1 MRSLRSILAGALLLP
16 SYLLTPAMADTTLT
30 DDDLRGAYTTISYSK
45 RVVCHD
51 PSIFMDTVT
60 NGTPANPQY
69 YIYGSHLGRGKTSAA
84 SQYRDWTSF
93 KSGEE
98 NNGTNNSL
106 FANVNDQLVNYSQA
120 YSTHAVKRVRNCN
133 GEEVDFGNFD
143 AHQWQNSGYN
153 VRGNQ
158 WAADAIW
165 NRKMQK
171 WCLYMS
177 LNGDKW
183 CSCIVCF
190 TSDSPEGPWVY
201 QGPVV
206 YSGFN
211 GATAHVGY
219 GKADDYKHMDLE
231 LAIGTQ
237 DKLPQRY
244 APSQNYGRVWPN
256 CIDPCVF
263 YDEEGQLWMSYGSWS
278 GGIFILRLNE
288 ENGLR
293 DYEYRFPYEVNNKE
307 VTPGAASENCTCDP
321 YFGRKIAG
329 GYYVSGEASYIE
341 YINGYYYLFM
351 SYGGLEAAGGY
362 QMRVF
367 RSEQPD
373 GPYKD
378 CCSPNGLSA
387 IYSSYQLNFGGNAQ
401 RDEGV
406 KIFGQYQWD
415 PMSTAELAQGHNSAI
430 VDHEG
435 RALLVYHTR
444 FNNGT
449 EGHQVRVHQMFQNQ
463 DGWLVASPYEF
474 GGETVNTVQACTQQL
489 YTAEQVAGDYQFIA
503 HPYRQATAN
512 KSYEVPVNITLQ
524 PDGTVTG
531 AYTGS
536 WELVSGTSFINIT
549 LKGTHTNNQ
558 PVEFRGVLTEQT
570 IDYTDIK
577 ALCFT
582 ALSSSDG
589 QHTAGGA
596 SRQTRALSV
605 WGSKADTKAA
615 IKYALDKQGNTVR
628 NNSTVTKALDLPTVG
643 KMGCNIEWTSS
654 NPDILTDDGK
664 LKGKGTVTL
673 TMTIRKDGHCYS
685 RDYTLNVDGDATP
698 ETPVYYP
705 ECGATNNSA
714 AWWTAFSDLY
724 QVDKEQSAEFRFYNY
739 NSGGNNW
746 DNWLLVCTNGKDSH
760 GGGGTEYFVIRAD
773 AYGWGNGNYNANNI
787 QHDFDWNTFVS
798 DMNGALVDVVVS
810 YSGSRVDVKTQVTT
824 QSGKQYSY
832 SYWQSGIT
840 AAPIGIFFTVEKSHI
855 SETGPNGEHL
865 GIHAVTADAADGLIF
880 DLFGRVIDQPR
891 EGLNIINGRKVIIR

>member
-1 MRSLRSILAGALLLP
+1 
-16 SYLLTPAMADTTLT
+16 MAPIASFADVTLT
-30 DDDLRGAYTTISYSK
+30 DADLIGAYSTVNYSK

-60 NGTPANPQY
+60 YGTPTNPQY
-69 YIYGSHLGRGKTSAA
+69 YIYGSHLGRGKTSAGV
-84 SQYRDWTSF
+84 SYRDWTSF
-93 KSGEE
+93 KAGEE
-98 NNGTNNSL
+98 NSGTTNSL
-106 FANVNDQLVNYSQA
+106 FANVNGQLINYSQA
-120 YSTHAVKRVRNCN
+120 YSTHAITRVKNCN
-133 GEEVDFGNFD
+133 GEEVTFGNFD

-165 NRKMQK
+165 NKKMQK
-171 WCLYMS
+171 WCMYMS

-190 TSDSPEGPWVY
+190 TSSSPEGPWVY

-206 YSGFN
+206 FSGFN
-211 GATAHVGY
+211 GATAHVGF
-219 GKADDYKHMDLE
+219 GKTDDYKHMDLE

-237 DKLPQRY
+237 SKLPQRY
-244 APSQNYGRVWPN
+244 APTQNYGRVWPN

-263 YDEEGQLWMSYGSWS
+263 YDEEGHLWMSYGSWS

-293 DYEYRFPYEVNNKE
+293 DYEYKFPYEINNKE
-307 VTPGAASENCTCDP
+307 VTPSAASENCTCDP

-341 YINGYYYLFM
+341 YVNGYYYLFM

-367 RSEQPD
+367 RSENPD

-387 IYSSYQLNFGGNAQ
+387 IYTSYQLNYGSNAQ
-401 RDEGV
+401 RDEGM
-406 KIFGQYQWD
+406 KIMGQYQWD

-474 GGETVNTVQACTQQL
+474 GGETVNTVQACTQQY
-489 YTAEQVAGDYQFIA
+489 YTTEQVAGDYQFIA
-503 HPYRQATAN
+503 HPYRQNTAG
-512 KSYEVPVNITLQ
+512 KAYELPVNIHLEA
-524 PDGTVTG
+524 DGTVTG

-536 WELVSGTSFINIT
+536 WSLVSGTSFIDIT

-558 PVEFRGVLTEQT
+558 PVLFRGVVTEQT
-570 IDYTDIK
+570 IDYTNIK

-596 SRQTRALSV
+596 SRQTRGLSV
-605 WGSKADTKAA
+605 WGSKADAKAA
-615 IKYALDKQGNTVR
+615 IKYTIDKMSNPVKNTTR
-628 NNSTVTKALDLPTVG
+628 VTSPLTLPTTG
-643 KMGCNIEWTSS
+643 KLGANVKWESSDTS
-654 NPDILTDDGK
+654 ILTNDGK
-664 LKGKGTVTL
+664 LKGKGNVIM
-673 TMTIRKDGHCYS
+673 TMTISKDGYS
-685 RDYTLNVDGDATP
+685 YTKKYSLNVDGDATP

-705 ECGATNNSA
+705 ECGATDNSA
-714 AWWTAFSDLY
+714 GWWSAFSDLY
-724 QVDKEQSAEFRFYNY
+724 QISKEQSAEFRFYNY
-739 NSGGNNW
+739 NSGTNNW

-773 AYGWGNGNYNANNI
+773 AYGWGNSSYSANDI
-787 QHDFDWNTFVS
+787 QSNFNWNTFVA
-798 DMNGALVDVVVS
+798 DMNGALVDVTVS
-810 YSGSRVDVKTQVTT
+810 YSGTRVDVKTKVTT
-824 QSGKQYSY
+824 KAGKQYDY

-840 AAPIGIFFTVEKSHI
+840 AAQIGIFFTVEKAHI

-865 GIHAVTADAADGLIF
+865 GIQSITTDDAADGHVF
-880 DLFGRVIDQPR
+880 NLFGQPVAEPTR
-891 EGLNIINGRKVIIR
+891 GIHIRNGKKIIIR